1 MTDFH
6 HNSDEKERC
15 ILVSV
20 DTGYFDAELS
30 ICELEQLAETAGAEI
45 YGKMI
50 QKRDKPE
57 NTTYIG
63 EGKLYELRDMCKSAE
78 IDLLIFDGELTPSQ
92 QRNIE
97 YFTDVRTID
106 RTTLILD
113 IFALN
118 ARTGEGKL
126 QVELAQL

>member
-30 ICELEQLAETAGAEI
+30 IGEHEQLAETAGAEI

-63 EGKLYELRDMCKSAE
+63 EG
-78 IDLLIFDGELTPSQ
+78 
-92 QRNIE
+92 
-97 YFTDVRTID
+97 
-106 RTTLILD
+106 
-113 IFALN
+113 
-118 ARTGEGKL
+118 
-126 QVELAQL
+126 